1 MPDPNFAASIAESS
15 PKDLVTGDELSMLL
29 GNKLGAVA
37 KNPFSGPEATSVEP
51 FVPASVA
58 PGSKKRQRVIPYNFR
73 RPDRVSKEQIHSLY
87 LLHDNFARNVSSNLG
102 LMLRA
107 ITEVTLVSIEQQSHL
122 EYLYRLPDPTAI
134 FKLDIS
140 PLQGLAV
147 LELNLS
153 IAFPVIDRQLGGP
166 GHQLTKQRPLT
177 DLEQKVLEGF
187 LKVVISDLH
196 AAWEP
201 IIDMEFSIAGWE
213 TRPQLLQVAA
223 PNEVV
228 LAVMFEIRIDDV
240 RGSMS
245 FCIPAITL
253 EPIIHRFNQASFSQ
267 IQNVSPEQTHAILQ
281 NIAGMSVPLAA
292 ELHGT
297 KVTVDDLMNLAPGD
311 IVRLDRRANESI
323 EVSIWNEI
331 KFHGDLVSID
341 DRLAVRLHSLVRP
354 SQPGAR

>member
-1 MPDPNFAASIAESS
+1 MSDQDHSISMGEQSA
-15 PKDLVTGDELSMLL
+15 KDLVTGDELSMLL
-29 GNKLGAVA
+29 GTKIGGAA
-37 KNPFSGPEATSVEP
+37 KSPFMGPDPANIEP
-51 FVPASVA
+51 FNPNVA
-58 PGSKKRQRVIPYNFR
+58 QTPSKKRQRVVPYNFR

-134 FKLDIS
+134 FKLDLS

-153 IAFPVIDRQLGGP
+153 IAFPVIDRQLGGLGQP
-166 GHQLTKQRPLT
+166 LNKQRPLT
-177 DLEQKVLEGF
+177 DLEQKILEGF
-187 LKVVISDLH
+187 LKVVIGDLH

-240 RGSMS
+240 RGAMS

-267 IQNVSPEQTHAILQ
+267 IQSVSPEQTHAILR
-281 NIAGMSVPLAA
+281 NVSGMSVPLAA

-297 KVTVDDLMNLAPGD
+297 KVTVEDLMSLVPGD
-311 IVRLDRRANESI
+311 IVRLDRRASESI
-323 EVSIWNEI
+323 EISIWDAI
-331 KFHGDLVSID
+331 KFSGDLVSIEN
-341 DRLAVRLHSLVRP
+341 RLGVRLHSLVK
-354 SQPGAR
+354 PGQSEAR